1 MLAEIGPARNL
12 LRLLW
17 AKATV
22 AVMQQFNSY
31 RGQTG
36 HAADIVNVSSLTQTG
51 NQSSRHVKENA
62 PALMLPATL
71 LFAGPPPY
79 ECEAQTQDATH

>member
-22 AVMQQFNSY
+22 AVMQQFSSY

-36 HAADIVNVSSLTQTG
+36 HAADIVNVSSLTRFCHAG
-51 NQSSRHVKENA
+51 RPPSRPLKGV
-62 PALMLPATL
+62 
-71 LFAGPPPY
+71 
-79 ECEAQTQDATH
+79 

>member
-22 AVMQQFNSY
+22 AVMQQFSSY

-36 HAADIVNVSSLTQTG
+36 HAADIVNVSSLMWWTVPAPG
-51 NQSSRHVKENA
+51 NEV
-62 PALMLPATL
+62 P
-71 LFAGPPPY
+71 
-79 ECEAQTQDATH
+79 